1 MQKQEII
8 DRVKKVTADM
18 LGFQVSDIKETD
30 SFVGDLGADS
40 LDQIEMV
47 MAIEEEFNFEID
59 DETAEKFEA
68 VADVIKYVTVRLNG
82 ADEIPDVV
90 RFQLVV
96 DVEYDPNGVDPDVLQ
111 HNLTHMVD
119 TAVGNGAL
127 TGDTAA
133 TVENWHYNVSRV
145 VVNDA
150 SIAAAKE
157 KATAEEH
164 F

>member
-1 MQKQEII
+1 MKKQEII
-8 DRVKKVTADM
+8 DRVKNVTAHM
-18 LGFQVSDIKETD
+18 LGFNASDINEED
-30 SFVGDLGADS
+30 SFVDKLGADS

-47 MAIEEEFNFEID
+47 MAIEEEFEIEID
-59 DETAEKFEA
+59 DETAEKFET
-68 VADVIKYVTVRLNG
+68 VSDVVKYITVRLNG

-127 TGDTAA
+127 TGETAA

-145 VVNDA
+145 VINDA
-150 SIAAAKE
+150 TLAAAKVE
-157 KATAEEH
+157 VAAEEH